1 MKKYKCMNIGNCDYA
16 NEGTEFD
23 IAEGEELKCPKCHQ
37 DMIVEVTKK
46 PWGKIIGIIVAVL
59 AVIGCGVGAFFAFSS
74 GESEVTG
81 ITLDKNEITLKV
93 GESDVIKATPV
104 PADAKATFTF
114 NLSDGSSVKVGS
126 GGDITAVEEG
136 SSTITVKCEE
146 NPDLRAICTV
156 KVEKEAVVEE
166 QEEKEQEFVAVESI
180 TLEGDFTLKE
190 GESKKLTVTIDPQ
203 NHEEAI
209 TCQSSDEAVAT
220 VSPEGEVK
228 ALKAG
233 KATITLVSDKTGK
246 QATVNVTVKK
256 KGSEGGEGTTGKN
269 PNWGK
274 YDGPRNAQGLPH
286 GNGVLRITR
295 STTINGETAQ
305 PGERIEGVFRNG
317 YVNMGSWY
325 KNDGNVVVVKDLKA
339 Y

>member
-1 MKKYKCMNIGNCDYA
+1 MNIGNCDNA
-16 NEGTEFD
+16 NTGEIFE

-59 AVIGCGVGAFFAFSS
+59 AVIGCCVGAFFAFSG
-74 GESEVTG
+74 GEPDVTG

-93 GESDVIKATPV
+93 GQSDVIKATPV

-156 KVEKEAVVEE
+156 KVEKEDAVEE
-166 QEEKEQEFVAVESI
+166 PGEKEPEFIAVESI
-180 TLEGDFTLKE
+180 TIEGDFTLKE
-190 GESKKLTVTIDPQ
+190 GESKKLTVAIAPQ

-209 TCQSSDEAVAT
+209 ACQSSDEAVAT
-220 VSPEGEVK
+220 VSQEGEVK

-246 QATVNVTVKK
+246 QATVNVTVQKK
-256 KGSEGGEGTTGKN
+256 SGGGGDGTGTTPTPEKN
-269 PNWGK
+269 PSWGK
-274 YDGPRNAQGLPH
+274 YTGQRNAQGLPH